1 MMRPEHRQHRRPFR
15 RRPVV
20 RIRGLTINRLLP
32 NILTTLALCAGLT
45 AIRYAIHER
54 WEQAVTAIL
63 VAAVLDGLDGR
74 VARLLRGS
82 SKFGAELDSLAD
94 IVSFGVAPALILYLW
109 MMQDA
114 GSLGW
119 VAVMAYAVCA
129 ALRLARFN
137 TALDDTTLP
146 AFAYNY
152 FTGVPVPA
160 GAILILMPVMISFEF
175 SSGFWAAPL
184 LVGLWTVAVALLLVS
199 RIPTFS
205 MKVVRIP
212 PDYIVPVLIG
222 VGLVATL
229 LVTATWPTL
238 VALGLI
244 YVGSLLFS
252 IRRYAHLKRQAA
264 LMMGEIQEASAAD
277 PGAATQPPPDR
288 PSSDQPNAA

>member
-1 MMRPEHRQHRRPFR
+1 MMKPEHRRGPRPFR

-45 AIRYAIHER
+45 AIRYAVHER

-94 IVSFGVAPALILYLW
+94 IVSFGVSPAIILYLW

-119 VAVMAYAVCA
+119 LAVMAYAVCA

-146 AFAYNY
+146 PFAYNY

-160 GAILILMPVMISFEF
+160 GAILILMPLMISFEF

-184 LVGLWTVAVALLLVS
+184 LVGLWTVFVALLLVS

-212 PDYIVPVLIG
+212 QEYIVPVLVG

-244 YVGSLLFS
+244 YVGSIFFS

-264 LMMGEIQEASAAD
+264 LMMGDLDEGAPAAASA
-277 PGAATQPPPDR
+277 QQPPDR
-288 PSSDQPNAA
+288 PDQPNAA

>member
-1 MMRPEHRQHRRPFR
+1 MTAPEPRPYRRPFR

-45 AIRYAIHER
+45 AIRYAIQGR
-54 WEQAVTAIL
+54 WEQAATAIL

-94 IVSFGVAPALILYLW
+94 IVSFGVSPAIILYLW
-109 MMQDA
+109 MMQGA
-114 GSLGW
+114 GSFGW
-119 VAVMAYAVCA
+119 LAVMAYAVCA

-137 TALDDTTLP
+137 TALDVADSLP
-146 AFAYNY
+146 PFAYNY

-160 GAILILMPVMISFEF
+160 GAILILMPLMISFEF
-175 SSGFWAAPL
+175 APGFWAAPV
-184 LVGLWTVAVALLLVS
+184 LVGLWTVFVALLLVS

-212 PDYIVPVLIG
+212 QEYIVPVLVG

-244 YVGSLLFS
+244 YVGSIPFS

-264 LMMGEIQEASAAD
+264 LMMGIEDAAPDVD
-277 PGAATQPPPDR
+277 PPSDQPPPAQS
-288 PSSDQPNAA
+288 PA

>member
-1 MMRPEHRQHRRPFR
+1 MTAPEPRPYRRPFR

-45 AIRYAIHER
+45 AIRYAIQGR

-94 IVSFGVAPALILYLW
+94 IVSFGVSPAIILYLW
-109 MMQDA
+109 MMQGA
-114 GSLGW
+114 GSFGW
-119 VAVMAYAVCA
+119 LAVMAYAVCA

-137 TALDDTTLP
+137 TALDDADSLP
-146 AFAYNY
+146 PFAYNY

-160 GAILILMPVMISFEF
+160 GAILILMPLMISFEF
-175 SSGFWAAPL
+175 APGFWAAPV
-184 LVGLWTVAVALLLVS
+184 LVGVWTVFVALLLVS

-212 PDYIVPVLIG
+212 QEYIVPVLVGI
-222 VGLVATL
+222 GLVATL

-244 YVGSLLFS
+244 YVGSILFS

-264 LMMGEIQEASAAD
+264 LMMGVEDDAPAAD
-277 PGAATQPPPDR
+277 PKPP
-288 PSSDQPNAA
+288 SDQPPSAQSPA

>member
-1 MMRPEHRQHRRPFR
+1 MMKPEHRRHRRPFR

-45 AIRYAIHER
+45 AIRYAVHER

-114 GSLGW
+114 GNLGW
-119 VAVMAYAVCA
+119 LAVMAYAVCA

-146 AFAYNY
+146 PFAYNY

-175 SSGFWAAPL
+175 SSGFWVAPL
-184 LVGLWTVAVALLLVS
+184 LVGLWTVFVALLLVS
-199 RIPTFS
+199 RVPTFS

-212 PDYIVPVLIG
+212 QEYIVLVLVGI
-222 VGLVATL
+222 GLVATL

-244 YVGSLLFS
+244 YVGSLFFS

-264 LMMGEIQEASAAD
+264 LMMGDLEEEAPTSTGE
-277 PGAATQPPPDR
+277 PS
-288 PSSDQPNAA
+288 SSDQPNAA

>member
-1 MMRPEHRQHRRPFR
+1 MMKPEHRGHRRPFH
-15 RRPVV
+15 RRPV

-45 AIRYAIHER
+45 AIRYAVHER

-94 IVSFGVAPALILYLW
+94 IVSFGVSPAIILYLW

-119 VAVMAYAVCA
+119 LAVMAYAVCA

-146 AFAYNY
+146 PFAYNY

-160 GAILILMPVMISFEF
+160 GAILILMPLMISFEF

-184 LVGLWTVAVALLLVS
+184 LVGLWTVFVALLLVS

-212 PDYIVPVLIG
+212 QEYIVPVLVG

-229 LVTATWPTL
+229 LVTVTWPTL

-244 YVGSLLFS
+244 YVGSILFS

-264 LMMGEIQEASAAD
+264 LMMGVLDEEAPAAAPD
-277 PGAATQPPPDR
+277 TSVQQPPDR
-288 PSSDQPNAA
+288 PDQPNAA

>member
-1 MMRPEHRQHRRPFR
+1 MTAPEPRPYRRPFR

-45 AIRYAIHER
+45 AIRYAIQGR
-54 WEQAVTAIL
+54 WEQAATAIL

-94 IVSFGVAPALILYLW
+94 IVSFGVSPAIILYLW
-109 MMQDA
+109 MMQGA
-114 GSLGW
+114 GSFGW
-119 VAVMAYAVCA
+119 LAVMAYAVCA

-137 TALDDTTLP
+137 TALDAADSLP
-146 AFAYNY
+146 PFAYNY

-160 GAILILMPVMISFEF
+160 GAILILMPLMISFEF
-175 SSGFWAAPL
+175 APGFWAAPV
-184 LVGLWTVAVALLLVS
+184 LVGVWTVFVALLLVS

-212 PDYIVPVLIG
+212 QEYIVPVLVG

-244 YVGSLLFS
+244 YVGSIPFS

-264 LMMGEIQEASAAD
+264 LMMGIEDDAPAAD
-277 PGAATQPPPDR
+277 TEPPADQPPSA
-288 PSSDQPNAA
+288 PSPV

>member
-1 MMRPEHRQHRRPFR
+1 MMRPEHRQRRRAFR

-45 AIRYAIHER
+45 AIRYAVHER

-94 IVSFGVAPALILYLW
+94 IVSFGVSPAIILYLW

-119 VAVMAYAVCA
+119 LAVMAYAVCA

-146 AFAYNY
+146 PFAYNY

-160 GAILILMPVMISFEF
+160 GAILILMPLMISFEF

-184 LVGLWTVAVALLLVS
+184 LVGLWTVFVALLLVS
-199 RIPTFS
+199 KVPTFS

-212 PDYIVPVLIG
+212 QEYIVPVLVGI
-222 VGLVATL
+222 GLVATL

-244 YVGSLLFS
+244 YVGSIFFS
-252 IRRYAHLKRQAA
+252 VRRYAHLKRQAA
-264 LMMGEIQEASAAD
+264 LMMGDLDEEEAALAAV
-277 PGAATQPPPDR
+277 PAQQPPDR
-288 PSSDQPNAA
+288 PDQPNAA

>member
-1 MMRPEHRQHRRPFR
+1 MMKPEHRGHRRPFR
-15 RRPVV
+15 RRPV

-45 AIRYAIHER
+45 AIRYAVQDR

-94 IVSFGVAPALILYLW
+94 IVSFGVSPAIILYLW

-119 VAVMAYAVCA
+119 LAVMAYAVCA

-146 AFAYNY
+146 PFAYNY

-160 GAILILMPVMISFEF
+160 GAILILMPLMISFEF
-175 SSGFWAAPL
+175 SPGFWAAPL
-184 LVGLWTVAVALLLVS
+184 LVGLWTVFVALLLVS
-199 RIPTFS
+199 RVPTFS
-205 MKVVRIP
+205 MKVVRVP
-212 PDYIVPVLIG
+212 QDYIVPVLVA

-244 YVGSLLFS
+244 YVGSIPFS

-264 LMMGEIQEASAAD
+264 LMMGELDEEEVPAAA
-277 PGAATQPPPDR
+277 PAEQPPDR
-288 PSSDQPNAA
+288 PDQPNAA

>member
-1 MMRPEHRQHRRPFR
+1 MMKPEQRQHRRPFR

-45 AIRYAIHER
+45 AIRYAIQER

-63 VAAVLDGLDGR
+63 VAAILDGLDGR

-94 IVSFGVAPALILYLW
+94 IVSFGVSPAIILYLW

-114 GSLGW
+114 GSFGW
-119 VAVMAYAVCA
+119 LAVMAYAVCA

-137 TALDDTTLP
+137 TALDVADSLP
-146 AFAYNY
+146 PFAYNY

-160 GAILILMPVMISFEF
+160 GAILILMPLMISFEF
-175 SSGFWAAPL
+175 APGFWAAPV
-184 LVGLWTVAVALLLVS
+184 LVGVWTVFVALLLVS

-212 PDYIVPVLIG
+212 QEYIVPVLVG

-244 YVGSLLFS
+244 YVGSILFS

-264 LMMGEIQEASAAD
+264 LMMGDVEDE
-277 PGAATQPPPDR
+277 PGSGSEPPPDPPASGQ
-288 PSSDQPNAA
+288 PSAA

>member
-1 MMRPEHRQHRRPFR
+1 MMKPEHRRGPRPFR

-45 AIRYAIHER
+45 AIRYAVHER

-94 IVSFGVAPALILYLW
+94 IVSFGVSPAIILYLW

-119 VAVMAYAVCA
+119 LAVMAYAVCA

-146 AFAYNY
+146 PFAYNY

-160 GAILILMPVMISFEF
+160 GAILILMPLMISFEF

-184 LVGLWTVAVALLLVS
+184 LVGLWTVFVALLLVS

-212 PDYIVPVLIG
+212 QEYIVPVLVG

-244 YVGSLLFS
+244 YVGSIFFS

-264 LMMGEIQEASAAD
+264 LMMGDLDEEAPAAASA
-277 PGAATQPPPDR
+277 QQPPDR
-288 PSSDQPNAA
+288 PDQPNAA

>member
-1 MMRPEHRQHRRPFR
+1 MTAPEPRPYRRPFR

-45 AIRYAIHER
+45 AIRYAIQGR

-94 IVSFGVAPALILYLW
+94 IVSFGVSPAIILYLW
-109 MMQDA
+109 MMQGA
-114 GSLGW
+114 GSFGW
-119 VAVMAYAVCA
+119 LAVMAYAVCA

-137 TALDDTTLP
+137 TALDDADSLP
-146 AFAYNY
+146 PFAYNY

-160 GAILILMPVMISFEF
+160 GAILILMPLMISFEF
-175 SSGFWAAPL
+175 APGFWAAPV
-184 LVGLWTVAVALLLVS
+184 LVGVWTVFVALLLVS

-212 PDYIVPVLIG
+212 QEYIVPVLVG

-244 YVGSLLFS
+244 YVGSILFS

-264 LMMGEIQEASAAD
+264 LMMGVEDDAPDVDPEPPAD
-277 PGAATQPPPDR
+277 QPPSA
-288 PSSDQPNAA
+288 PSPV

>member
-1 MMRPEHRQHRRPFR
+1 MMRPEHRQRRRPFR

-45 AIRYAIHER
+45 GIRYAVHER

-94 IVSFGVAPALILYLW
+94 IVSFGVSPAIILYLW

-129 ALRLARFN
+129 ALRLAR
-137 TALDDTTLP
+137 TALGLLVAIP
-146 AFAYNY
+146 SVFAYNY

-160 GAILILMPVMISFEF
+160 GAMLILMPLMISFEF

-184 LVGLWTVAVALLLVS
+184 LVGLWTVFVALLLVS

-212 PDYIVPVLIG
+212 QEYIVPVLVG

-244 YVGSLLFS
+244 YVGSMFFS
-252 IRRYAHLKRQAA
+252 VRRYAHLKRQAA
-264 LMMGEIQEASAAD
+264 LMMGELDEEEATPAAV
-277 PGAATQPPPDR
+277 PAQPPPDR
-288 PSSDQPNAA
+288 PDQPNAA

>member
-1 MMRPEHRQHRRPFR
+1 MSAPELPRRRRPFR

-20 RIRGLTINRLLP
+20 RFRGLTINRLLP

-45 AIRYAIHER
+45 AIRYAIQER

-63 VAAVLDGLDGR
+63 VAAILDGLDGR

-94 IVSFGVAPALILYLW
+94 IVSFGVSPAIILYLW

-114 GSLGW
+114 GSFGW
-119 VAVMAYAVCA
+119 LAVMAYAVCA

-137 TALDDTTLP
+137 TALDDTTKP
-146 AFAYNY
+146 PFAYNY

-175 SSGFWAAPL
+175 APGFWAAPL
-184 LVGLWTVAVALLLVS
+184 LVGIWTLFVAVLLIS
-199 RIPTFS
+199 KIPTFS

-212 PDYIVPVLIG
+212 QEYIVPVLVG

-244 YVGSLLFS
+244 YVGSILFS

-264 LMMGEIQEASAAD
+264 LIMGEVEDEPENGSE
-277 PGAATQPPPDR
+277 PPPDPPASGQ
-288 PSSDQPNAA
+288 PSAA

>member
-1 MMRPEHRQHRRPFR
+1 MMKPEHRGHRRPFR
-15 RRPVV
+15 RRPV

-45 AIRYAIHER
+45 AIRYAVQDR

-94 IVSFGVAPALILYLW
+94 IVSFGVSPAIILYLW

-119 VAVMAYAVCA
+119 LAVMAYAVCA

-146 AFAYNY
+146 PFAYNY

-160 GAILILMPVMISFEF
+160 GAILILMPLMISFEF
-175 SSGFWAAPL
+175 SPGFWAAPL
-184 LVGLWTVAVALLLVS
+184 LVGLWTVFVALLLVS
-199 RIPTFS
+199 RVPTFS
-205 MKVVRIP
+205 MKVVRVP
-212 PDYIVPVLIG
+212 QDYIVPVLVA

-229 LVTATWPTL
+229 
-238 VALGLI
+238 
-244 YVGSLLFS
+244 
-252 IRRYAHLKRQAA
+252 
-264 LMMGEIQEASAAD
+264 
-277 PGAATQPPPDR
+277 
-288 PSSDQPNAA
+288 

>member
-1 MMRPEHRQHRRPFR
+1 MTTTPEHRRHRRPFR

-45 AIRYAIHER
+45 AIRYAIQER

-94 IVSFGVAPALILYLW
+94 IVSFGVSPAIILYLW

-114 GSLGW
+114 GSFGW
-119 VAVMAYAVCA
+119 LAVMAYAVCA

-146 AFAYNY
+146 PFAYNY

-160 GAILILMPVMISFEF
+160 GAILILMPVMISFEV
-175 SSGFWAAPL
+175 SGGFWLAPA
-184 LVGLWTVAVALLLVS
+184 LVGAWTLIVAGLLIS
-199 RIPTFS
+199 HIPTFS
-205 MKVVRIP
+205 MKVVRVP
-212 PDYIVPVLIG
+212 QEYIVLVLVG
-222 VGLVATL
+222 VGLAATL

-238 VALGLI
+238 VAAGLI
-244 YVGSLLFS
+244 YVGSIGFS
-252 IRRYAHLKRQAA
+252 IRRYAHLKRQATL
-264 LMMGEIQEASAAD
+264 LMEAGDD
-277 PGAATQPPPDR
+277 PPVPPPDQ
-288 PSSDQPNAA
+288 PSTA

>member
-1 MMRPEHRQHRRPFR
+1 MMRPEHRRGSRRFR

-114 GSLGW
+114 GNLGW
-119 VAVMAYAVCA
+119 LSVMAYAVCA

-146 AFAYNY
+146 PFAYNY

-160 GAILILMPVMISFEF
+160 GAVLILMPVMIGFEF

-184 LVGLWTVAVALLLVS
+184 LVGLWTVAVALLLISKV
-199 RIPTFS
+199 PTFS

-212 PDYIVPVLIG
+212 QEYIVLVLVGI
-222 VGLVATL
+222 GLVATL

-244 YVGSLLFS
+244 YVGSLFFS

-264 LMMGEIQEASAAD
+264 LMMGDLEEETPASI
-277 PGAATQPPPDR
+277 GE
-288 PSSDQPNAA
+288 PSSPDQPNAA

>member
-1 MMRPEHRQHRRPFR
+1 MMRPEHRRGARRFR

-54 WEQAVTAIL
+54 WEQAVTSIL

-119 VAVMAYAVCA
+119 LAVMAYAVCA

-146 AFAYNY
+146 PFAYNY

-160 GAILILMPVMISFEF
+160 GAVLILMPVMIGFEF

-212 PDYIVPVLIG
+212 QEYIVLVLVG

-244 YVGSLLFS
+244 YVGSLFFS

-264 LMMGEIQEASAAD
+264 LMMGELED
-277 PGAATQPPPDR
+277 EGGEP

>member
-1 MMRPEHRQHRRPFR
+1 MRPEHRRGSRRFR

-114 GSLGW
+114 GNLGW
-119 VAVMAYAVCA
+119 LAVMAYAVCA

-146 AFAYNY
+146 PFAYNY

-160 GAILILMPVMISFEF
+160 GAVLILMPVMIGFEF

-184 LVGLWTVAVALLLVS
+184 LVGLWTVAVALLLISKV
-199 RIPTFS
+199 PTFS

-212 PDYIVPVLIG
+212 QEYIVLVLVGI
-222 VGLVATL
+222 GLVATL

-244 YVGSLLFS
+244 YVGSLFFS

-264 LMMGEIQEASAAD
+264 LMMGDLEEETPSSTGE
-277 PGAATQPPPDR
+277 P

>member
-1 MMRPEHRQHRRPFR
+1 MMTPEHRRHRRPFR

-45 AIRYAIHER
+45 AIRYAVHER
-54 WEQAVTAIL
+54 WEQAATAIL

-94 IVSFGVAPALILYLW
+94 IISFGVSPAIILYLW
-109 MMQDA
+109 MMQGA
-114 GSLGW
+114 GNLGW
-119 VAVMAYAVCA
+119 LAVMAYAVCA

-146 AFAYNY
+146 PFAYNY

-160 GAILILMPVMISFEF
+160 GAILILMPLMISFEF

-184 LVGLWTVAVALLLVS
+184 LVGLWTVFVALLLVS

-212 PDYIVPVLIG
+212 QEYIVPVLVAI
-222 VGLVATL
+222 GLVATL

-244 YVGSLLFS
+244 YVGSIPFS

-264 LMMGEIQEASAAD
+264 LMMGELEEEEAPAAAPGSSAQ
-277 PGAATQPPPDR
+277 QPP
-288 PSSDQPNAA
+288 DQPNAA